1 MASLTGIG
9 LYSPKQA
16 AALTGID
23 SRTLRRWLLCDDHT
37 HAPLWHPE
45 PEAEGATDALSFRD
59 LLEAKAV
66 WALKQQGV
74 SLPTIRRALENL
86 KSHYRVDY
94 PLTNPRL
101 ATDGKD
107 VFIQTLD
114 ASGEEW
120 LSDLAKRQKVIAEFV
135 NPSLLASISFDDS
148 QTPVAW
154 RPDPADPQIQI
165 DPKRGFGKPYVL
177 PSYLP
182 TRTLAK
188 AYAAEGDDAEAV
200 ARYFEITEDEVT
212 RAANFEKR
220 MAAGAHLH

>member
-1 MASLTGIG
+1 MTSLIGIG
-9 LYSPKQA
+9 LYSPRQA
-16 AALTGID
+16 AELTGIE
-23 SRTLRRWLLCDDHT
+23 SRTLRRWLLRDDDT
-37 HAPLWHPE
+37 HKPLWHPE
-45 PEAEGATDALSFRD
+45 PEAKGAPDALSFRD
-59 LLEAKAV
+59 LLEVKAV

-74 SLPTIRRALENL
+74 SLQTIRRALENL
-86 KSHYRVDY
+86 KSHYQVDY

-107 VFIQTLD
+107 VFIQTID

-135 NPSLLASISFDDS
+135 NPSILKSISFDEGHN
-148 QTPVAW
+148 PVAW
-154 RPDPADPQIQI
+154 QPDPKDPLIQV

-177 PSYLP
+177 PSYLS

-188 AYAAEGDDAEAV
+188 AYAAEGEDAGAV
-200 ARYFEITEDEVT
+200 ARYFDITEDEVI

-220 MAAGAHLH
+220 IAAGAHLH